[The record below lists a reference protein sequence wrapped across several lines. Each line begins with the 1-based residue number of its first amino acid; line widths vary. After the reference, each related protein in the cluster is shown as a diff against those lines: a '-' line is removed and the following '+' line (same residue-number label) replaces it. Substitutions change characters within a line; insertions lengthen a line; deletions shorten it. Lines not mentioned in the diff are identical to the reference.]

1 METTNFTMKPSRLI
15 YALFALSFVATILL
29 ELLLR
34 QVFSSLNI
42 PADLYNSVWLSFDPQ
57 HIIGFHQK
65 IANAGNLPGY
75 LAAHRLDL
83 CLALSYGLLLYSL
96 SRIIHAWFAANPR
109 LNRVASLFL
118 YIALGTAIFDL
129 IETSLILMMAGGQL
143 GSGMPAT
150 LAQGA
155 ANLAKLALFFVTI
168 AWIVFALTYK
178 ALNSL
183 HRNKIQ
189 SA

>member
-1 METTNFTMKPSRLI
+1 MSTNSGIKPSRFL
-15 YALFALSFVATILL
+15 YVLSALSLAAAVLFD
-29 ELLLR
+29 LLLQ
-34 QVFSSLNI
+34 QVFSSLHI
-42 PADLYNSVWLSFDPQ
+42 PAVRYNSIWLSFDPQ
-57 HIIGFHQK
+57 RIIGFHQQ

-83 CLALSYGLLLYSL
+83 CFALSYGLLLCSL

-109 LNRVASLFL
+109 LNRVASLFP

-150 LAQGA
+150 LAQGT
-155 ANLAKLALFFVTI
+155 ANLAKLTLFFVTI

-183 HRNKIQ
+183 RRNKIQ